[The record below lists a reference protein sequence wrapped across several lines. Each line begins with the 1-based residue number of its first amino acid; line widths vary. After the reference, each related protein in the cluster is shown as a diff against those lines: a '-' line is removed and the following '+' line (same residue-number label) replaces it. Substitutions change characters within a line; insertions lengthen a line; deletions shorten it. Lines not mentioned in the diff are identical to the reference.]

1 MTWLSG
7 FIEGMKMEALD
18 EIDQLILKKLEE
30 AKGSVSTYKLAK
42 VTNISWST
50 INIHCYKLE
59 AQGKIMSK
67 LETKQIGS
75 RKKRIWTLIK

>member
-18 EIDQLILKKLEE
+18 EIDQLLLKKLEE

>member
-1 MTWLSG
+1 
-7 FIEGMKMEALD
+7 MEALD
-18 EIDQLILKKLEE
+18 EIDDLILKKLEE
-30 AKGSVSTYKLAK
+30 AKGSLSTYKLAK

-59 AQGKIMSK
+59 AQGKIKSE

-75 RKKRIWTLIK
+75 RKKRIWTLVKYL

>member
-1 MTWLSG
+1 
-7 FIEGMKMEALD
+7 MEALD

-30 AKGSVSTYKLAK
+30 ASEPVSTYKLAK

-59 AQGKIMSK
+59 SMGKIKSE

-75 RKKRIWTLIK
+75 RKKRIWKIVK